1 MREKER
7 EGNYSNT
14 LGRQAIGLLD
24 SQGSSRVRTHLSG
37 PLTSLAS
44 SFPLWIPEALDCP
57 QGAQITFILSL
68 NTKKTTVVENGKR

>member
-37 PLTSLAS
+37 PLTSEGSNFL
-44 SFPLWIPEALDCP
+44 LWIPDPLTAP
-57 QGAQITFILSL
+57 QDPQISFVLSQTPHS
-68 NTKKTTVVENGKR
+68 NFSPEKPA